1 MDNNE
6 MIASL
11 INSIEDGAMVDATEF
26 YDGVM
31 SSKVADILSA
41 RRQEMTNR
49 IFNGDTTDDNQD
61 V

>member
-1 MDNNE
+1 MSNNE

-11 INSIEDGAMVDATEF
+11 INSIEDGAMTDATQY
-26 YDGVM
+26 YDGVL
-31 SSKVADILSA
+31 SNKVADILSA

-49 IFNGDTTDDNQD
+49 IFNGDTTDDDQD